1 MELQQI
7 IVIAIV
13 CLCTIWISIRIFQY
27 FKRIKNNSNPCE
39 CCSSDCAMKSMQNKP
54 KYGCEKNAEKVRKKI
69 AEYLQIKKNV
79 VPLQPQSRN
88 IDCEHKNAGAI
99 AQLVEQRTENPCV
112 PGSIPGGTT

>member
-1 MELQQI
+1 MSDVIQDKNSEEAEPQNSEIKPKIICLSSMELQQI

-54 KYGCEKNAEKVRKKI
+54 KYGCEKNAEKVRK
-69 AEYLQIKKNV
+69 N
-79 VPLQPQSRN
+79 
-88 IDCEHKNAGAI
+88 
-99 AQLVEQRTENPCV
+99 
-112 PGSIPGGTT
+112 